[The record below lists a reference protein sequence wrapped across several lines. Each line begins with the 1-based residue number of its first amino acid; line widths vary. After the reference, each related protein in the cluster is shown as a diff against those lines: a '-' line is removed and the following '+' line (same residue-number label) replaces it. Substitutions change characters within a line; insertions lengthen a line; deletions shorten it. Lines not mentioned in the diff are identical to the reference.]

1 MIESI
6 TTGGESISETV
17 YSKIALTVAKNSAI
31 PYGKTLND
39 DEMEDLLVK
48 LLQLPNPYYTPDG
61 KTVISVISNEQ
72 IEKLF

>member
-48 LLQLPNPYYTPDG
+48 LLQLPNPNYTPDG
-61 KTVISVISNEQ
+61 KTIIIVISMDEI
-72 IEKLF
+72 IKMF